1 MEKNLCCGG
10 CIQFADREG
19 LLIDD
24 RDHDTLMAA
33 AIAIR
38 HKKHKHR
45 DKQCLMLWSRPKELL
60 TTKEHVRMHKLQ
72 REFIRERGF
81 NPDRLQLFDAQRLS
95 TQSSITDYFPR
106 SPPSVNHSQDISNED
121 IDIDNGVCAEAPSTP
136 NDDSHLPPSDNGTP
150 VALNDVIT
158 SPSKNK
164 IRNVNLH
171 TQSFYSQKQHFC
183 FDIPVSHRIVHGKYL
198 TELEK
203 DREALHQLRDGT
215 WLQRFAKSANSKLK
229 TYLAVA
235 LAAAPALAV
244 TAAGYFIPMV
254 VTAFLHHYGLFG
266 KVGKLEN
273 YAKSFP
279 SETYLRERIIETAA
293 ENLVWLAY
301 ELDDKKV
308 FMSCDK
314 GEY

>member
-1 MEKNLCCGG
+1 MDNHDISSGTMTDS
-10 CIQFADREG
+10 QFN
-19 LLIDD
+19 
-24 RDHDTLMAA
+24 
-33 AIAIR
+33 
-38 HKKHKHR
+38 
-45 DKQCLMLWSRPKELL
+45 
-60 TTKEHVRMHKLQ
+60 
-72 REFIRERGF
+72 FIRTVHRYD
-81 NPDRLQLFDAQRLS
+81 PDRLILFQGPERGANGRLQYTGHVDVQAGRISPSS
-95 TQSSITDYFPR
+95 TADFPSPVNATANFPSPVKAPFV
-106 SPPSVNHSQDISNED
+106 SPPPAT
-121 IDIDNGVCAEAPSTP
+121 DNGA
-136 NDDSHLPPSDNGTP
+136 P
-150 VALNDVIT
+150 VASNDVIT

-171 TQSFYSQKQHFC
+171 NQAFHSQKQHFS

-308 FMSCDK
+308 FLSCDK